1 MGRARVDATTSV
13 RTTLRDRARMATSRV
28 ARATLDVRGY
38 AADGSAH
45 RVSARASFEYAYET
59 REDDANATVR
69 VMLTPSDGRATFAR
83 YACALTRERF
93 ETMRR
98 EQSLTLRTARECAET
113 CGRALEKAARG
124 EGLAV
129 LACDAKSGKA
139 RLEIVEEYAN
149 RLVSVM
155 EMEFEMMDDV
165 EVRARVSEEYGRM
178 KRTLAAYEAKFG
190 RLEA

>member
-1 MGRARVDATTSV
+1 
-13 RTTLRDRARMATSRV
+13 MATSRV

-69 VMLTPSDGRATFAR
+69 VLLTPSDGRATFAR

-113 CGRALEKAARG
+113 CGRALERATRG

>member
-1 MGRARVDATTSV
+1 
-13 RTTLRDRARMATSRV
+13 
-28 ARATLDVRGY
+28 
-38 AADGSAH
+38 
-45 RVSARASFEYAYET
+45 
-59 REDDANATVR
+59 
-69 VMLTPSDGRATFAR
+69 
-83 YACALTRERF
+83 
-93 ETMRR
+93 
-98 EQSLTLRTARECAET
+98 
-113 CGRALEKAARG
+113 
-124 EGLAV
+124 V
-129 LACDAKSGKA
+129 LACDAKRGKA

>member
-1 MGRARVDATTSV
+1 MSVSPEVWVPSSPRAV
-13 RTTLRDRARMATSRV
+13 RKLV
-28 ARATLDVRGY
+28 A
-38 AADGSAH
+38 
-45 RVSARASFEYAYET
+45 
-59 REDDANATVR
+59 ATV
-69 VMLTPSDGRATFAR
+69 GW
-83 YACALTRERF
+83 
-93 ETMRR
+93 
-98 EQSLTLRTARECAET
+98 RECAET